1 MMTSVIGVAMAN
13 TNTPFG
19 FRQYSGTGS
28 SPTYEQTTLQQGAMT
43 YNQAVIYYGDP
54 VIRNAVGDA
63 TIKQGIGSGSVIPLV
78 GIFAGCKY
86 LSAAIGRTVWSNYW
100 PGGSPVAS
108 TAQSTIEA
116 YVINDPVA
124 QFLCQSDSTGV
135 QQADQ
140 GSNMDFNIGTGTAAN
155 GLSGAF
161 LIHTGATTATLPFR
175 FLSLVWAPPGA
186 NGVATSG
193 AAAAYNYAIVG
204 FNALEAKA
212 LTAYNT

>member
-1 MMTSVIGVAMAN
+1 MAN
-13 TNTPFG
+13 VNAPFG
-19 FRQYSGTGS
+19 FRQYAGNGS
-28 SPTYEQTTLQQGAMT
+28 SPTYEQVTLQQGAMT
-43 YNQAVIYYGDP
+43 FNQAVIYYGDP

-78 GIFAGCKY
+78 GIFQGCKY
-86 LSAAIGRTVWSNYW
+86 LSAAVGRTVWSNYW

-108 TAQSTIEA
+108 ANQATIEA
-116 YVINDPVA
+116 YVISDPLA
-124 QFLCQSDSTGV
+124 QFICQSDSTGV

-140 GSNMDFNIGTGTAAN
+140 GANMDFNIGTGTAAN

-161 LIHTGATTATLPFR
+161 LIHTGAVTATLPFR
-175 FLSLVWAPPGA
+175 FVSLVWAPPGA

-193 AAAAYNYAIVG
+193 AAAAYNYAIVA
-204 FNALEAKA
+204 FNNLENKT